1 MTGSI
6 LNDSTLRLMTVAL
19 DALSRQQA
27 VISHN
32 IANIDTPGFLAK
44 EIPFKECLDA
54 ALQSRSAVPLAR
66 THDQHLALEAPSK
79 VVSQVTQR
87 QGGIP
92 RVDGNTVDINREMVD
107 LVETSLKYRAV
118 AQLASKRLS
127 LIKMVVVE
135 S

>member
-1 MTGSI
+1 MTTPI
-6 LNDSTLRLMTVAL
+6 LNDPALRLMTVAL
-19 DALSRQQA
+19 DALSKQQA

-44 EIPFKECLDA
+44 EVPFKERLDA
-54 ALQSRSAVPLAR
+54 ALRSHNSLPLAR
-66 THDQHLALEAPSK
+66 THGQHLAVLALSEAMP
-79 VVSQVTQR
+79 QVTQR
-87 QGGIP
+87 RGVTP

-118 AQLASKRLS
+118 AQLVSKRLS
-127 LIKMVVVE
+127 LIKTIIVD